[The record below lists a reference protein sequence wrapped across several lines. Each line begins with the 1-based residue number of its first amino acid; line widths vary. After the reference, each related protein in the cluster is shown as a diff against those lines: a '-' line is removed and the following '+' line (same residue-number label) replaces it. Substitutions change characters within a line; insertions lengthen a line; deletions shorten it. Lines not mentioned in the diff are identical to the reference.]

1 MIVVRTI
8 VANLGSLE
16 LRLMTVATALSLL
29 ALAAGWA
36 LTLAVGF
43 GAMSLVLYVA
53 AYVTGGV
60 FPVRDAVTSTLA
72 RRVDVNILMVTAAAG
87 AAALGEW
94 QEGAVL
100 MFLFALS
107 GTLEAYATTRTRRA
121 VEALMELRPETA
133 IVTDGAVERAVPID
147 ALEIGDV
154 VVVRPGDRIP
164 VDGSVVDG
172 ASAVDES
179 AVTGESLPVDKL
191 PGDPVYG
198 ATLNCQGV
206 LRMRVTAPAS
216 ESTLARIV
224 RLVEEAED
232 ARPRVQRIADRVGP
246 AYTLTVFGLALLV
259 LVVARLALDFEWDDA
274 FYRAMVVLVVASP
287 CAVMIPLPAASL
299 SAIASG
305 ALRGIVFKGG
315 DRLEAAGSVA
325 VVAFDK
331 TGTLTSDEAVVT
343 EVIPFHGHEASE
355 VLRLAGSVEQHSEHP
370 LAAAIVQAARTRGIP
385 LEPVHDFHA
394 SPGLGV
400 EGRLD
405 AERIWV
411 GAAALG
417 AGALDDQ
424 MRRAMQALQASGT
437 STLLVGRDD
446 VGVVGLIGVADTV
459 RAGAADAVAA
469 LRERGIHTVMLTGD
483 NAGVAAAVARQVGVD
498 EYHAALLPA
507 DKSTVIREL
516 AARRGPVA
524 MVGDGVNDAPALA
537 TAGLGIAMG
546 IAGTAVALEAGDVVL
561 TGDDLSR
568 VPMTLDLG
576 RRATMIMKQNLIW
589 ALGVISVLLITA
601 LGGWLSLTLAVVGHE
616 GSTLIGVFNGLRLL
630 RRPRPGPLR
639 ARTAPQLTA

>member
-1 MIVVRTI
+1 MIVARTI
-8 VANLGSLE
+8 VAHLGSFE
-16 LRLMTVATALSLL
+16 LRLMAVATALSLL

-36 LTLAVGF
+36 LTVAVGF
-43 GAMSLVLYVA
+43 GALPLGLYVA

-60 FPVRDAVTSTLA
+60 FPVRDAVTSTLS
-72 RRVDVNILMVTAAAG
+72 RRIDVNILMVTAAVG

-133 IVTDGAVERAVPID
+133 IVVVAAVERAVAID
-147 ALEIGDV
+147 ELQIGNI

-179 AVTGESLPVDKL
+179 AVTGESLPVDKV

-198 ATLNCQGV
+198 ATLNRQGV

-232 ARPRVQRIADRVGP
+232 ARPRAQRIADRVGP

-259 LVVARLALDFEWDDA
+259 LVVARLALAFEWNEA
-274 FYRAMVVLVVASP
+274 LYRAMVVLVVASP

-343 EVIPFHGHEASE
+343 EVVPFNGHEVSE
-355 VLRLAGSVEQHSEHP
+355 VLRLAASVEQHSEHP
-370 LAAAIVQAARTRGIP
+370 LAAAIVQAARTQGIA
-385 LEPVHDFHA
+385 LDPVHDFHA

-405 AERIWV
+405 AERVWV
-411 GAAALG
+411 GGAALG
-417 AGALDDQ
+417 DGPLDGH
-424 MRRAMQALQASGT
+424 MRRAVQAMQQSGT
-437 STLLVGRDD
+437 STLLVGRDA

-459 RAGAADAVAA
+459 RADAAAAVAA
-469 LRERGIHTVMLTGD
+469 LRQRGIHTVMLTGD
-483 NAGVAAAVARQVGVD
+483 NAGVAAAVAGQVGVD
-498 EYHAALLPA
+498 EYRAGLLPA
-507 DKSTVIREL
+507 DKSAVIREL

-524 MVGDGVNDAPALA
+524 MVGDGINDAPALA
-537 TAGLGIAMG
+537 TADLGIAMG

-561 TGDDLSR
+561 TGDELSR

-576 RRATMIMKQNLIW
+576 RRATTIMKQNLIW

-601 LGGWLSLTLAVVGHE
+601 LVGWLSLTLAVIGHE

-630 RRPRPGPLR
+630 RRPRPGALR
-639 ARTAPQLTA
+639 VSPAPQLTG